1 MALSPHDFGAYRL
14 AFLGNVINHKS
25 HVLNPKQYLN
35 SKGIQRIRFWPFVF
49 IWDLVLG
56 AWNFDKD
63 MHVNRTVVRSAL
75 AIALCMGIW
84 IGCAYF
90 NTFYNAQDNF
100 RQGMQMVTHDT
111 LKFDNDSF
119 DKAIEKSTA
128 VIVKYPNSRYID
140 DALFIM
146 GASYYYKGDYSRAL
160 EKLSFLQLNYPESK
174 FYDDALY
181 YQGLAYY
188 KQRKIAQAII
198 ALEEARTFGRFTTKA
213 MLALG
218 YVYFYDNN
226 YSALAECAEELLSRR
241 LSTQDRRWVLSL
253 LAEAQRNQ
261 LQYSSACETY
271 LELLEIAK
279 TEAEKRELKLKVAET
294 YLDMGEY
301 ESCRTFLK
309 GEYDPEFRTILAD
322 LNVELGNIAEAK
334 DVYLEIGLSDFSPLT
349 AQAFYR
355 LAELYR
361 AEDSVE
367 LAIAFYDSSVDRDA
381 QSEYGKKSK
390 TMADVLRRID
400 TLSNE
405 TEATDRARFLLAEIY
420 FVDLDD
426 PEQARIEYQKVY
438 REFPESVWA
447 PKALYAELWIMGNVL
462 KNDSVAQS
470 VLDDLL
476 TKYPDSEYARSAQNI
491 FGDRYGLPTEGKQPD
506 EQ

>member
-1 MALSPHDFGAYRL
+1 MALYLHDFRMYRL
-14 AFLGNVINHKS
+14 ALQGNVKRPKS
-25 HVLNPKQYLN
+25 QEPS
-35 SKGIQRIRFWPFVF
+35 SKTVSDCRGLRDTRLRTLTS

-56 AWNFDKD
+56 AWDFC
-63 MHVNRTVVRSAL
+63 RTVCVNKKAVHSTL
-75 AIALCMGIW
+75 IILSCFGIV

-100 RQGMQMVTHDT
+100 RQGMKVVTHDT

-128 VIVKYPNSRYID
+128 VIVKYPNSRYVD
-140 DALFIM
+140 DALFMM

-160 EKLSFLQLNYPESK
+160 EKLSFLQVNYPESK
-174 FYDDALY
+174 YYDDALY

-198 ALEEARTFGRFTTKA
+198 SLEEARTFERFTTKA

-218 YVYFYDNN
+218 YIYFNDNN
-226 YSALAECAEELLSRR
+226 YTALVELAEELLNRR

-261 LQYSSACETY
+261 FQYSSACETY

-279 TEAEKRELKLKVAET
+279 TEDEKRELKLKVAET

-301 ESCRTFLK
+301 ESCRNFLR

-322 LNVELGNIAEAK
+322 LNVELGNITEAK
-334 DVYLEIGLSDFSPLT
+334 DIYLEIGLSDFSPLT

-361 AEDSVE
+361 AGDSVE

-405 TEATDRARFLLAEIY
+405 TEETARARFLLAEIY
-420 FVDLDD
+420 FVDLNE
-426 PEQARIEYQKVY
+426 PEQALIEYQRVY
-438 REFPESVWA
+438 RKFPESVWA
-447 PKALYAELWIMGNVL
+447 PKALYAELWITGNVL
-462 KNDSVAQS
+462 KNDSVAQK

-476 TKYPDSEYARSAQNI
+476 TNYPDSEYAKSAQNI
-491 FGDRYGLPTEGKQPD
+491 FSERFGSPSEGEEPD

>member
-1 MALSPHDFGAYRL
+1 MPIWSLGLGVWDFE
-14 AFLGNVINHKS
+14 
-25 HVLNPKQYLN
+25 
-35 SKGIQRIRFWPFVF
+35 
-49 IWDLVLG
+49 
-56 AWNFDKD
+56 KD
-63 MHVNRTVVRSAL
+63 MRVNIKGVRSAL
-75 AIALCMGIW
+75 AILFCAGIW

-90 NTFYNAQDNF
+90 NTFYNAQNNF
-100 RQGMQMVTHDT
+100 REGMKAVTHDT

-160 EKLSFLQLNYPESK
+160 EKLSFLQVNYPDSK
-174 FYDDALY
+174 YYDDALY
-181 YQGLAYY
+181 YQGLAFY

-198 ALEEARTFGRFTTKA
+198 ALEEARTFERFTTKA

-218 YVYFYDNN
+218 YVYFHDNN
-226 YSALAECAEELLSRR
+226 YAELTELAEELFSRR
-241 LSTQDRRWVLSL
+241 LGTQDKRWVLSL

-261 LQYSSACETY
+261 LQYSNACETY

-279 TEAEKRELKLKVAET
+279 TEDEKRELKRKVAET
-294 YLDMGEY
+294 YLEMGEY
-301 ESCRTFLK
+301 ESCRSFLR

-322 LNVELGNIAEAK
+322 LDVELGNIEEAK

-349 AQAFYR
+349 AQAFYK

-367 LAIAFYDSSVDRDA
+367 LAIAFYDSSVDRNA

-400 TLSNE
+400 TLSSE
-405 TEATDRARFLLAEIY
+405 TEQTDRARFLLAEIY
-420 FVDLDD
+420 FVDLNE
-426 PEQARIEYQKVY
+426 PEQALVEYQKVY

-447 PKALYAELWIMGNVL
+447 PKALYAELWITGNVL
-462 KNDSVAQS
+462 KNDSVAQE

-476 TKYPDSEYARSAQNI
+476 TKYPNSEYAKSAQNI
-491 FGDRYGLPTEGKQPD
+491 FSERYGSPSEGEEPD

>member
-1 MALSPHDFGAYRL
+1 MYT
-14 AFLGNVINHKS
+14 NVK
-25 HVLNPKQYLN
+25 
-35 SKGIQRIRFWPFVF
+35 
-49 IWDLVLG
+49 
-56 AWNFDKD
+56 
-63 MHVNRTVVRSAL
+63 VVRL
-75 AIALCMGIW
+75 VFTILFIAGIW
-84 IGCAYF
+84 ISCAYF

-100 RQGMQMVTHDT
+100 RQGMKLVTHDT

-174 FYDDALY
+174 HYDDALY

-198 ALEEARTFGRFTTKA
+198 ALEEAKTFDRFTTKA

-226 YSALAECAEELLSRR
+226 YSALTETAEGLLNRG
-241 LSTQDRRWVLSL
+241 LSTQNRRWVLSL

-279 TEAEKRELKLKVAET
+279 TDNEKRELKLKVAET

-301 ESCRTFLK
+301 ESCKSFLK

-322 LNVELGNIAEAK
+322 LNVELGKIAEAK
-334 DVYLEIGLSDFSPLT
+334 DLYLEIGLSDFSPLT
-349 AQAFYR
+349 AQAFYK

-390 TMADVLRRID
+390 AMAGVLRRID
-400 TLSNE
+400 TLASE
-405 TEATDRARFLLAEIY
+405 TEETDRAQFLLAEIY
-420 FVDLDD
+420 FVDLGE
-426 PEQARIEYQKVY
+426 PEHALVEYQKVY
-438 REFPESVWA
+438 SEFPESMWA
-447 PKALYAELWIMGNVL
+447 PKALYAELWIEGNIL
-462 KNDSVAQS
+462 KNDSTAQR
-470 VLDDLL
+470 LLRDLL
-476 TKYPDSEYARSAQNI
+476 MKYPDSEYARSAQNI
-491 FGDRYGLPTEGKQPD
+491 FGERYGVSTGD
-506 EQ
+506 EEPNE